1 MDKRRIMEMAT
12 FILII
17 SFGFSTIISLVSLS
31 SLINKNDE
39 EESIIYANQISNE
52 ITATFSEPRAVS
64 LSFDNTFIH
73 EILGNFDSYSEE
85 EISTIL
91 GEYLL
96 DNVEDFNYDTG
107 FIVSANN
114 YGYYTEHGFHKI
126 LEPTNPDDDWIFNFL
141 ESGKDYELNLDN
153 DQANGN
159 RTTVFINCKMTDDE
173 GNFIGACGVGLTLDD
188 ISEILGKYET
198 LEGYSLVL
206 ADKDGNITVSSAELD
221 GQITDKASAHQGMVS
236 NELVNTIKNYDKSK
250 SHEYV
255 TLGKNSFF
263 IVKYIPDC
271 DWYLI
276 IDYEGN
282 DMPSVSTIL
291 TRNMLAC
298 LISLVV
304 VLVATNAIISYSE
317 NRSKKYKDEAE
328 RDMMTGLKN
337 RREYERKLEE
347 FRKLR
352 ELENITVISLDV
364 NGLKYV
370 NDNIGHAAGDE
381 LIKGSAS
388 VIDDFFKDIGFTY
401 RTGGDEFMVLINDC
415 VDNPEKL
422 ATDFKAKVATWKGKL
437 VDEIHISIGIARG
450 ADKTDDSLEALLR
463 EADKAMYIDKAKYY
477 EDNKIDRRQGRR

>member
-12 FILII
+12 LILII

-31 SLINKNDE
+31 SLISKNDE

-73 EILGNFDSYSEE
+73 EVLENFDAYTEE
-85 EISTIL
+85 EFSDIL
-91 GEYLL
+91 SKYLL
-96 DNVEDFNYDTG
+96 DKVEDFDYDTG
-107 FIVSANN
+107 FIVPANN
-114 YGYYTEHGFHKI
+114 YGYYTEHGFLKV

-141 ESGKDYELNLDN
+141 KSGKDYELNLDN

-159 RTTVFINCKMTDDE
+159 RTTVFINCKMTDEE
-173 GNFIGACGVGLTLDD
+173 GKFIGACGVGLTLDD
-188 ISEILGKYET
+188 ISKTLEKYET

-221 GQITDKASAHQGMVS
+221 GQITDKASAHQGIVS
-236 NELVNTIKNYDKSK
+236 DELVDVIKNYDKSK
-250 SHEYV
+250 SYEYV
-255 TLGKNSFF
+255 TLDKNSFF

-276 IDYEGN
+276 IDYEGGN
-282 DMPSVSTIL
+282 IPSVSTIL
-291 TRNMLAC
+291 LRNMVAC
-298 LISLVV
+298 FVSLVV

-347 FRKLR
+347 FRKIRLY
-352 ELENITVISLDV
+352 ENVTVISLDV

-370 NDNIGHAAGDE
+370 NDNVGHAAGDE

-388 VIDDFFKDIGFTY
+388 LIDDFFKDIGYTY
-401 RTGGDEFMVLINDC
+401 RTGGDEFMVLIDKC
-415 VDNPEKL
+415 VDDPEKL
-422 ATDFKAKVATWKGKL
+422 EEDFKAKVATWKGKL
-437 VDEIHISIGIARG
+437 IDEIHISIGVARG
-450 ADKTDDSLEALLR
+450 VDYLDGSIEDLLKA
-463 EADKAMYIDKAKYY
+463 ADKAMYIDKAKYY